1 MKMSVLQADIQD
13 STVLLRVDYNVP
25 FLGNTGEISDDSRI
39 RASIPTIDY
48 LLSKNC
54 KIIICSHVGRPK
66 GERVE
71 SLRMQPISTRLSEL
85 IELDVK
91 QVDDCVGK
99 QIEIITDESPPASI
113 IMLENLR
120 FHTEEEANDQNFAE
134 ALSRL
139 ASIYVNDAFGTSHRA
154 HASIEGITHFLPSV
168 SGLLLD
174 KEITVLQ
181 NVLEQPSHPYVAIL
195 GGAKV
200 SDKISVARHLAERVD
215 LLVIG
220 GGMINPFLRVQGYS
234 LGEVQIPN
242 EELSFASEILNQF
255 EKGKFDLKLPVD
267 VVVSDSL
274 SSEAPYKTV
283 PLGDIPVGWHIMD
296 IGAKSSEEFRASI
309 IKAKTVIW
317 NGPMG
322 IFEMEQ
328 FSKGTLG
335 IAKTLSQMIDAMT
348 VIGGGSTAE
357 AVKKL
362 GLDQL
367 MTHVSTGGGACLKF
381 LEGNDLPGV
390 VALMDAS

>member
-99 QIEIITDESPPASI
+99 QIEIITDESPLASI

-139 ASIYVNDAFGTSHRA
+139 ASIYVLSLIHISEPTR
-154 HASIEGITHFLPSV
+154 
-168 SGLLLD
+168 
-174 KEITVLQ
+174 
-181 NVLEQPSHPYVAIL
+181 PY
-195 GGAKV
+195 
-200 SDKISVARHLAERVD
+200 
-215 LLVIG
+215 
-220 GGMINPFLRVQGYS
+220 
-234 LGEVQIPN
+234 
-242 EELSFASEILNQF
+242 
-255 EKGKFDLKLPVD
+255 
-267 VVVSDSL
+267 
-274 SSEAPYKTV
+274 
-283 PLGDIPVGWHIMD
+283 
-296 IGAKSSEEFRASI
+296 
-309 IKAKTVIW
+309 
-317 NGPMG
+317 
-322 IFEMEQ
+322 
-328 FSKGTLG
+328 
-335 IAKTLSQMIDAMT
+335 
-348 VIGGGSTAE
+348 
-357 AVKKL
+357 
-362 GLDQL
+362 
-367 MTHVSTGGGACLKF
+367 
-381 LEGNDLPGV
+381 
-390 VALMDAS
+390 

>member
-120 FHTEEEANDQNFAE
+120 FHTEEEAND
-134 ALSRL
+134 
-139 ASIYVNDAFGTSHRA
+139 
-154 HASIEGITHFLPSV
+154 
-168 SGLLLD
+168 
-174 KEITVLQ
+174 
-181 NVLEQPSHPYVAIL
+181 LEQPSHPYVAIL

-255 EKGKFDLKLPVD
+255 EKGKFDLKLPID